1 VPAGLVWDFRIR
13 SLGGLALLWAG
24 LGVGV
29 GWLLEREG
37 RAEVTAAAGRMAV
50 RS

>member
-1 VPAGLVWDFRIR
+1 VWDFRIR

-29 GWLLEREG
+29 GWLLARDG
-37 RAEVTAAAGRMAV
+37 RAEATVTADRTAV

>member
-1 VPAGLVWDFRIR
+1 VWDFRIR

-29 GWLLEREG
+29 GWLLERNG
-37 RAEVTAAAGRMAV
+37 RTEANATADRIAV
-50 RS
+50 RT